1 MTNPNGVSL
10 PITTHEAPCAPG
22 QSHLHLGRRRHYA
35 GGSGKRYYLARDL
48 VQVVDPQT
56 PITQIPFTCS
66 RCGDNDC
73 IDIRFQSNVAILN
86 KSFYLR
92 RLVGIRKMPLW
103 EDQLYDQWDGR

>member
-1 MTNPNGVSL
+1 MPASFPL
-10 PITTHEAPCAPG
+10 ARPYPG
-22 QSHLHLGRRRHYA
+22 KPYRTYGDAARDNMILTMRCNLCRV
-35 GGSGKRYYLARDL
+35 KRYYLARDL